1 MHKKHKYDILILL
14 SLIGLGV
21 SVYLLA
27 AESFGASLPCSITH
41 GCNEVLGSRYS
52 NIFGIP
58 LPLWGI
64 GFYVGV
70 VFLSLMSNHYAS
82 WKKYLTILVSVGA
95 AAALVFLYIQ
105 FFVLGKVCQYCL
117 ATDVLAVL
125 LLLLDL
131 NLEHKV

>member
-1 MHKKHKYDILILL
+1 MHRKHKYDILVLL
-14 SLIGLGV
+14 SLIGFGV

-27 AESFGASLPCSITH
+27 AEYLGASVPCSITH
-41 GCNEVLGSRYS
+41 GCNEVLNSKYS
-52 NIFGIP
+52 SIFGVP

-64 GFYVGV
+64 GFYLSV
-70 VFLSLMSNHYAS
+70 VFAALMSNHYAN
-82 WKKYLTILVSVGA
+82 WKKYLTVLVSAGA
-95 AAALVFLYIQ
+95 VAALVFLYIQ

-131 NLEHKV
+131 NLEHQV

>member
-1 MHKKHKYDILILL
+1 MHKRHKYDILILL
-14 SLIGLGV
+14 SLIGFGV

-27 AESFGASLPCSITH
+27 AEFFGAAVPCSITQ
-41 GCNEVLGSRYS
+41 GCNEVLNSKYS
-52 NIFGIP
+52 SIFRVP

-64 GFYVGV
+64 GFYVSV
-70 VFLSLMSNHYAS
+70 VFAALMSNHYTN
-82 WKKYLTILVSVGA
+82 WKKYLTVLVSVGA
-95 AAALVFLYIQ
+95 TAALVFLYLQ
-105 FFVLGKVCQYCL
+105 FFVLGKICQYCL